1 MARSKIPT
9 WMDHLPLVLLGIRT
23 SVRQDLDWCPAEL
36 VYGATLRL
44 PGEFLF
50 PPEPDSMPSPSTAFV
65 ARLRASLAAMRPAPA
80 AHHRPPAPS
89 APGIPP
95 SLADVS
101 HVYLRVDAVRR
112 PLCRPYEGPF
122 KVLRK
127 EPKSFVLSR
136 AGKAWTVSVD
146 RLKPAWGFVDLSPV
160 PLRPPVAR
168 HRRISPADHD
178 AGVLGRPADEVPDA
192 PAGEVS
198 VAPADGVPDV
208 PAAVLTRSG
217 RLSRPPSRL

>member
-1 MARSKIPT
+1 MARSKNPA

-50 PPEPDSMPSPSTAFV
+50 PPGPDSSMLSPSTAFV

-80 AHHRPPAPS
+80 SHHRPPS
-89 APGIPP
+89 SSVPGVPP
-95 SLADVS
+95 SLVDVF
-101 HVYLRVDAVRR
+101 HVYLRVDAIKR

-122 KVLRK
+122 RVLK
-127 EPKSFVLSR
+127 KDAKTFVISR

-146 RLKPAWGFVDLSPV
+146 RLKPAWGFLGPPQDVPPSARLPPPSSVASGGSVAASARDSPD
-160 PLRPPVAR
+160 A
-168 HRRISPADHD
+168 ISPAL
-178 AGVLGRPADEVPDA
+178 APVLMC
-192 PAGEVS
+192 
-198 VAPADGVPDV
+198 
-208 PAAVLTRSG
+208 SG
-217 RLSRPPSRL
+217 RVSRPPSRF